1 MALVKQDDGEDM
13 IIKPEAVTPAIDT
26 SAWPLLLRNWDQ
38 REYPLS
44 LLEVNAL
51 TKRSTRPH
59 RPLHTYSRRLYATTP

>member
-38 REYPLS
+38 CEYYLLS
-44 LLEVNAL
+44 F
-51 TKRSTRPH
+51 
-59 RPLHTYSRRLYATTP
+59 